1 MLELLSQ
8 CKLLSQAELCR
19 ATAVWLT
26 AKLWQMLSTIKP
38 AVSAGACI
46 GIGITLAYGTDAKL
60 ENKM

>member
-26 AKLWQMLSTIKP
+26 AKLWQMLCNIKP
-38 AVSAGACI
+38 AVSAGAC
-46 GIGITLAYGTDAKL
+46 IGITLAYGTDAKL